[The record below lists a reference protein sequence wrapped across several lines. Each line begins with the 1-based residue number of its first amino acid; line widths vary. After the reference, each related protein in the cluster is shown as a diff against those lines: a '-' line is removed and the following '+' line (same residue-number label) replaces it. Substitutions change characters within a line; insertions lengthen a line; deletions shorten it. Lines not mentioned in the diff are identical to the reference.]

1 MRFNLLR
8 PSHRSGAER
17 ASLSGA
23 AGQSIRVRRGFA
35 LFMALGALVII
46 AVLVAGSTFITTQ
59 EARLGQNQLVQ
70 SRAMAAAEYG
80 LNKIQADWD
89 KTPNLTMA
97 IGAIYDTNY
106 TITNQGTSKV
116 RYVRLN
122 NETFWLISEGRA
134 TVGNSVSA
142 ARTAVKRVG
151 AILRLRIP
159 TIKANG
165 AITTAGNVK
174 QQGSSQIRGANTN
187 PPGWNG
193 CASAPDK
200 AALVV
205 GPTATVTIQKAA
217 SVTGSPQTTVDAL
230 ASDSNTYVRF
240 GDETWT
246 ALVAGANI
254 IMTDGGATSDGV
266 PSVLGNGAC
275 DKGNVNNWGEP
286 WFTAQHAGAVTACNT
301 YFPII
306 YATTSVAL
314 HGGRGQGIMLVNGDF
329 RANGVFEWYG
339 IIIAKDDIAKSNGN
353 AKVYGAMMARNAETA
368 DPLAGDFTG
377 TLDMFYSA
385 CSLERAMRGSAQVL
399 QARER
404 AWTELY

>member
-1 MRFNLLR
+1 MPIHLFL
-8 PSHRSGAER
+8 PSHRLGVR
-17 ASLSGA
+17 ARLTGV
-23 AGQSIRVRRGFA
+23 AGDSIRARRGFA
-35 LFMALGALVII
+35 LFMSLGALMVIG
-46 AVLVAGSTFITTQ
+46 VLVAGSTFITTQ

-80 LNKIQADWD
+80 LNKVQADWD

-97 IGAIYDTNY
+97 VGAFFDTNY
-106 TITNQGTSKV
+106 TITNQGTTQV

-159 TIKANG
+159 TIKVNG
-165 AITTAGNVK
+165 AITTAGNV
-174 QQGSSQIRGANTN
+174 QQRGSSQIRGENTA
-187 PPGWNG
+187 PPGWDG
-193 CASAPDK
+193 CAAAPDK

-205 GPTATVTIQKAA
+205 SPTAWVAIQKPAN
-217 SVTGSPQTTVDAL
+217 VTGTPQVLRAAL
-230 ASDSNTYVRF
+230 AVDSNTFVRF

-246 ALVAGANI
+246 GLVAGADI
-254 IMTDGGATSDGV
+254 IMTDGGSLQDGTPTV
-266 PSVLGNGAC
+266 DGNGEC
-275 DKGNVNNWGEP
+275 DKNNPLNWGEP
-286 WFTAQHAGAVTACNT
+286 WRTAQHGGAVTACNA

-314 HGGRGQGIMLVNGDF
+314 HGGRGQGIFIVNGDF
-329 RANGVFEWYG
+329 LVNGLFEWYG
-339 IIIAKDDIAKSNGN
+339 LIIVKDDIAKSNGT
-353 AKVYGAMMARNAETA
+353 AKVYGAMMSRNAATA
-368 DPLAGDFTG
+368 DPLSGDFTG

-385 CSLERAMRGSAQVL
+385 CSVENALRGSAQVL
-399 QARER
+399 QAKHR
-404 AWTELY
+404 AWTELF